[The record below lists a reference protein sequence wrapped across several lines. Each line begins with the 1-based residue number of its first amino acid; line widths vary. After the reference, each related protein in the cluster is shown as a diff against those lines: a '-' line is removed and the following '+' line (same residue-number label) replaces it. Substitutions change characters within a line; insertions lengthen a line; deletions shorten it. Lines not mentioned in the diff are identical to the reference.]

1 MAEKPWV
8 ETNKDK
14 SEEQIL
20 KEMAEAEERFY
31 AAGGKAQQIPYG
43 TSGIKEGA
51 RPSPWNRG
59 KKKKA
64 EAEAKK
70 KEAEAKKK

>member
-1 MAEKPWV
+1 MADSKKPWV

-14 SEEQIL
+14 TDEQIF

-43 TSGIKEGA
+43 TSGIKEGD
-51 RPSPWNRG
+51 RPNPWNRG

-64 EAEAKK
+64 PEVKK
-70 KEAEAKKK
+70 K

>member
-1 MAEKPWV
+1 
-8 ETNKDK
+8 
-14 SEEQIL
+14 
-20 KEMAEAEERFY
+20 MAEAEERFY

>member
-1 MAEKPWV
+1 MADKPWV

-43 TSGIKEGA
+43 TSGIKEGD
-51 RPSPWNRG
+51 RPNPWNRG

-64 EAEAKK
+64 PEVKK
-70 KEAEAKKK
+70 K